1 MDKDTFAARV
11 MDKSEM
17 LYRVARTLL
26 RSEED
31 CRDALGCAVLRAWE
45 KRHTLRDERLFD
57 TWMTRIVIN
66 ECYTM
71 LRARKKQTRL
81 LEAAAASTP
90 QRAQTQALD
99 ALYTLPEGLR
109 LPMVLHYVEGYPV
122 KQIARMLR
130 VPVST
135 VRGRLERGRKALRLE
150 LDMDEEDAR

>member
-17 LYRVARTLL
+17 LYRIARTLL

-31 CRDALGCAVLRAWE
+31 CRDALGSAVLHAWE

-71 LRARKKQTRL
+71 LRARKKQARL

-90 QRAQTQALD
+90 QTPQTQALD
-99 ALYTLPEGLR
+99 ALCTLPEGLR